1 LTAGDYPDAPAFYT
15 FVIGASQFVANS
27 GDLGQGAG
35 PISLGLTGL
44 PEAHHNA
51 QHDDPIPRRT
61 PTPLRS
67 PRGASLRPTT
77 VTLELPDVTKRPQ
90 KSAAFYFAAWIQSED
105 RNMKFD
111 DFPASALMNITTRP
125 PLVFVRGE
133 GSWLWDHEGKRY
145 LDFVQGWAVNC
156 LGHSPAVITNALVEQ
171 SRKLITPSPAFYNE
185 PSMRLAKCIVEHSCF
200 QRVFFTNSGA
210 EANEGAIKLARK
222 WGALNK
228 GGAYEIITF
237 EDSFHGRTLATM
249 SASGKPQFRELFEPK
264 VPGFPKAKLND
275 LASVER
281 LITDKTVAVMLE
293 PIQGETG
300 VIIATDGFMG
310 DLRALTQQR
319 GLLLIVDEIQT
330 GVGRTGK
337 LWGYEHSGV
346 VPDIMTL
353 GKGLGGGVPLA
364 ALVAKEK
371 VSCFEPGDQGGTFN
385 GNPLM
390 AAVGCAIMDV
400 MLAPGFLQAVE
411 ERGAYLMKGLSDLS
425 ARLGLGEVRGRGLLV
440 ALDLKHDIATRLVD
454 IARDDGLL
462 LNAPRPNLLRF
473 MPALT
478 LSREETDIMLTMLED
493 GLRRVMKS

>member
-1 LTAGDYPDAPAFYT
+1 
-15 FVIGASQFVANS
+15 
-27 GDLGQGAG
+27 
-35 PISLGLTGL
+35 
-44 PEAHHNA
+44 
-51 QHDDPIPRRT
+51 
-61 PTPLRS
+61 
-67 PRGASLRPTT
+67 
-77 VTLELPDVTKRPQ
+77 
-90 KSAAFYFAAWIQSED
+90 
-105 RNMKFD
+105 MKFD
-111 DFPASALMNITTRP
+111 DFPTKTLMEITSRP
-125 PLVFVRGE
+125 PIVFVRGE

-156 LGHSPAVITNALVEQ
+156 LGHSPEVITKALTEQ
-171 SRKLITPSPAFYNE
+171 SRKLVTPSPAFYNE
-185 PSMRLAKCIVEHSCF
+185 PSMRLAQRIVEHSCF

-222 WGALNK
+222 WGALIK

-249 SASGKPQFRELFEPK
+249 SASGKPQFRNLFEPK

-275 LASVER
+275 LASVQR

-300 VIIATDGFMG
+300 VIIATDDFMR
-310 DLRALTQQR
+310 DLRDLTQR
-319 GLLLIVDEIQT
+319 RDLLLIVDEIQT
-330 GVGRTGK
+330 GVDRTGK
-337 LWGYEHSGV
+337 LWGYEHSGIE
-346 VPDIMTL
+346 PDIMTL

-400 MLAPGFLQAVE
+400 VLAPGFLQQVQAHDD
-411 ERGAYLMKGLSDLS
+411 YLMKGLSALS
-425 ARLGLGEVRGRGLLV
+425 ARQDLGEVRGRGLLV
-440 ALDLKHDIATRLVD
+440 ALDLKKDIAAKVVE

-473 MPALT
+473 MPALN
-478 LSREETDIMLTMLED
+478 LSREETDTMLAMLED
-493 GLRRVMKS
+493 VLRQVRQS